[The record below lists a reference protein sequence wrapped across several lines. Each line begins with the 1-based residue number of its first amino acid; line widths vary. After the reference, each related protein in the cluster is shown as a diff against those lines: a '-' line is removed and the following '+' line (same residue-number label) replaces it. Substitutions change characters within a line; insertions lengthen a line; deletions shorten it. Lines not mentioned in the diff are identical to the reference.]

1 MKPTPVTDAQGRIKV
16 PVGGRRSLSL
26 VGKRALFS
34 MMLQTMPA
42 LRGTSAEKAW
52 AGDVP
57 VAWITPPSA
66 KPGRLLYFLHGGG
79 YTMGSIRSHIPLV
92 SRLAA
97 ACGSRALLVDYRLAP
112 EHPYPAALEDSLTAY
127 QWMCASADPLARIV
141 LAGDSAGAGLA
152 MSLML
157 SLRSDDEMPL
167 ACFLLSPWVDL
178 ADTNE
183 TPATGRENKR
193 SFAERNMHQMAELYA
208 NGEDLRNPLLSPIYG
223 DLANLPPL
231 LIHGGRDEFLR
242 RDAIRLAARAAEQGV
257 DVTFEQYD
265 GRAHCVHS
273 FAPAS
278 AKADKWLHKAGNFL
292 EQHLAGMHRV

>member
-26 VGKRALFS
+26 AGKRALFS

-42 LRGTSAEKAW
+42 RRGTSVAKAW

-112 EHPYPAALEDSLTAY
+112 EYPYPAGLEDSLTAY
-127 QWMCASADPLARIV
+127 QWMRASADPLARIV

-157 SLRSDDEMPL
+157 SLRNGGEMPL

-178 ADTNE
+178 AGINE
-183 TPATGRENKR
+183 TPASGRQNRR

-208 NGEDLRNPLLSPIYG
+208 SGEDLHNPSLSPIYG

-231 LIHGGRDEFLR
+231 LIHGGREEFLR
-242 RDAIRLAARAAEQGV
+242 RDAIRLATRAEQQGV

-265 GRAHCVHS
+265 GSAHCIHS
-273 FAPAS
+273 FAPIS
-278 AKADKWLHKAGNFL
+278 GKADKWLHKAGDFL
-292 EQHLAGMHRV
+292 EQHLAGMHHV

>member
-1 MKPTPVTDAQGRIKV
+1 MPVRN
-16 PVGGRRSLSL
+16 LSL
-26 VGKRALFS
+26 AGKRLLFS

-42 LRGTSAEKAW
+42 MRGTSITRGL

-57 VAWITPPSA
+57 IAWITPPSA
-66 KPGRLLYFLHGGG
+66 KPDHLLYFLHGGG

-112 EHPYPAALEDSLTAY
+112 EHPFPAALEDSLSAY
-127 QWMCASADPLARIV
+127 RWLRGSTNPHSRIV
-141 LAGDSAGAGLA
+141 LAADSAGAGLA
-152 MSLML
+152 TSLML
-157 SLRSDDEMPL
+157 SLANDGEMPL

-178 ADTNE
+178 AETGE

-193 SFAERNMHQMAELYA
+193 SFAERNMRQMAKLYA
-208 NGEDLRNPLLSPIYG
+208 NGEDLRNPLLSPLYG

-231 LIHGGRDEFLR
+231 LIHGGREEFLR

-257 DVTFEQYD
+257 EVTFEQYD
-265 GRAHCVHS
+265 GGAHCIHS
-273 FAPAS
+273 FAPVS
-278 AKADKWLHKAGNFL
+278 SKADKWLNKAGKFL
-292 EQHLAGMHRV
+292 EQHLEGF

>member
-1 MKPTPVTDAQGRIKV
+1 MKPTTVTDTQGRIKF
-16 PVGGRRSLSL
+16 PFGGRRNLPL

-34 MMLQTMPA
+34 IMLQTMPV
-42 LRGTSAEKAW
+42 LRGTSVVEAW

-57 VAWITPPSA
+57 VAWISPPSA
-66 KPGRLLYFLHGGG
+66 KPGQLLYFLHGGG
-79 YTMGSIRSHIPLV
+79 YTMGSIQSHIPLV

-112 EHPYPAALEDSLTAY
+112 EHPYPAALEDSLAAY
-127 QWMCASADPLARIV
+127 QWMRASADTHSRIV

-157 SLRSDDEMPL
+157 SLRNDGEMPL

-178 ADTNE
+178 ADTSG
-183 TPATGRENKR
+183 TPASIRGNKQ
-193 SFAERNMHQMAELYA
+193 SFVERNMRQMAELYA

-231 LIHGGRDEFLR
+231 LIHGGREEFLR
-242 RDAIRLAARAAEQGV
+242 RDAVRLAARAAEQGV

-273 FAPAS
+273 FAPVS
-278 AKADKWLHKAGNFL
+278 AKADKWLHKAGDFL
-292 EQHLAGMHRV
+292 EQHLAGEHSV

>member
-1 MKPTPVTDAQGRIKV
+1 MPVRN
-16 PVGGRRSLSL
+16 LSL
-26 VGKRALFS
+26 AGKRVLFS

-42 LRGTSAEKAW
+42 MRGTRVVKAW

-66 KPGRLLYFLHGGG
+66 NPDRLLYFLHGGG

-112 EHPYPAALEDSLTAY
+112 EHPYPAALEDSLAAY
-127 QWMCASADPLARIV
+127 RWLRASANPHSRIALA
-141 LAGDSAGAGLA
+141 ADSAGGGLA
-152 MSLML
+152 LSFML
-157 SLRSDDEMPL
+157 SLGSLSEMPL

-183 TPATGRENKR
+183 TPASGRENKR
-193 SFAERNMHQMAELYA
+193 SFAERNTHQMAELYA
-208 NGEDLRNPLLSPIYG
+208 NGEDLRNPLLSPLYG
-223 DLANLPPL
+223 DLAKLPPL
-231 LIHGGRDEFLR
+231 LIHGGREEFLR
-242 RDAIRLAARAAEQGV
+242 RDAIRLAARAAELGV

-265 GRAHCVHS
+265 GSAHCIHS
-273 FAPAS
+273 FAPVS
-278 AKADKWLHKAGNFL
+278 AKADKWLNKAGDFL
-292 EQHLAGMHRV
+292 QQHLAGKHGL

>member
-1 MKPTPVTDAQGRIKV
+1 MPVRN
-16 PVGGRRSLSL
+16 LSL
-26 VGKRALFS
+26 AGKRVLFS

-42 LRGTSAEKAW
+42 VRGTRVIKTW

-57 VAWITPPSA
+57 VAWIIPPAA
-66 KPGRLLYFLHGGG
+66 KPDHLLYFIHGGG

-97 ACGSRALLVDYRLAP
+97 ACGSKALLVDYRLAP
-112 EHPYPAALEDSLTAY
+112 EHPHPAALDDSLTVY
-127 QWMCASADPLARIV
+127 EWMRANATAQSRIV

-152 MSLML
+152 VSFML
-157 SLRSDDEMPL
+157 SLGSHEVMPL

-178 ADTNE
+178 TDANN
-183 TPATGRENKR
+183 TPAAGREKKP
-193 SFAERNMHQMAELYA
+193 SFFEKNMRQMAQMYA
-208 NGEDLRNPLLSPIYG
+208 NGVDLRNPLLSPIYG

-242 RDAIRLAARAAEQGV
+242 RDAIRLAARAAEQGA

-265 GRAHCVHS
+265 GSAHCVHS
-273 FAPAS
+273 FSPVC
-278 AKADKWLHKAGNFL
+278 AKADKWLNKAGDFL
-292 EQHLAGMHRV
+292 EQHLTGVNPLEAPPPRNTC